1 MRLYLLTHER
11 ELHKATNTGRL
22 VLEFLAD
29 EAELIVWRRTEPDP
43 AIVKACSTG
52 MAALLYPS
60 SEMYPNSES
69 ESESEPEKTQALS
82 DEFVVDGSID
92 TFVVIDAT
100 WQEARK
106 IYNKSPYLQ
115 AAQKISLSS
124 QDPSLYKLRR
134 NQKPGGL
141 STAESVMKLLTMQN
155 RHEASAKLA
164 DLFNEFNQK

>member
-1 MRLYLLTHER
+1 MKLYLLTHER

-22 VLEFLAD
+22 VRQFLTD

-52 MAALLYPS
+52 MASLLYPS

-69 ESESEPEKTQALS
+69 EKTQSLA
-82 DEFVVDGSID
+82 DEFVIGGSVD
-92 TFVVIDAT
+92 TFVIIDAT

-115 AAQKISLSS
+115 SAQKISLSS
-124 QDPSLYKLRR
+124 QDPSLYQLRR
-134 NQKPGGL
+134 NQKLGGL
-141 STAESVMKLLTMQN
+141 STAESVIKLLTMLN

>member
-1 MRLYLLTHER
+1 MKLYLLTHER

-22 VLEFLAD
+22 VREFLAD

-43 AIVKACSTG
+43 TIVKNCSTG

-60 SEMYPNSES
+60 SEIYPSSES
-69 ESESEPEKTQALS
+69 ESESEKTQALS
-82 DEFVVDGSID
+82 DELVEGGSID
-92 TFVVIDAT
+92 TFVIIDAT

-141 STAESVMKLLTMQN
+141 STVESVMKLLTMQN